1 MELNFKVSID
11 IDCILRWLVLID
23 ENIFEFFWFL
33 LWNLNGSD
41 MEVFINLFNDERVI
55 ILKLRVDEDEI
66 NKIEI
71 EIRK

>member
-1 MELNFKVSID
+1 
-11 IDCILRWLVLID
+11 
-23 ENIFEFFWFL
+23 
-33 LWNLNGSD
+33 